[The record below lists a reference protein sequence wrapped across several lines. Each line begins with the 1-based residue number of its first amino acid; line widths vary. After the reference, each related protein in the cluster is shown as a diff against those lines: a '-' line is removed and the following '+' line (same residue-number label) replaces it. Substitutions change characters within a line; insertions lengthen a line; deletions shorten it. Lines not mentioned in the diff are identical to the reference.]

1 MPLQF
6 MILAIVAGL
15 SAAVLGLTAIV
26 DALDRYSQSRT
37 LSAAGL
43 MVLGLVLMGGGIVV
57 AVNPSILYN
66 LLYGPV

>member
-26 DALDRYSQSRT
+26 DALDRFNQSRT